1 MLLIGLTG
9 NIASGK
15 STVARRLTELG
26 ATVIDADL
34 LAREA
39 VAPGEPALAAIVD
52 RWGVGVLAPDG
63 SLDRAGL
70 RTRVF
75 SDPVEL
81 EALNGI
87 VHPEVGQRRD
97 RLVAAANARGDRVV
111 VCDIPLLFERGL
123 AGDFDKVVLVDAP
136 RDLRLD
142 RIVRDRAIAADDAMK
157 MIASQMPAELK
168 RARADIVVDNQGSI
182 DALHARVD
190 ALWAD
195 LCAIES
201 RAPFA

>member
-1 MLLIGLTG
+1 MLLVGLTG

-39 VAPGEPALAAIVD
+39 VAPGEPALAAIVG
-52 RWGVGVLAPDG
+52 RWGAGVLAPDG

-75 SDPVEL
+75 ADPVEL
-81 EALNGI
+81 EALNQI

-97 RLVAAANARGDRVV
+97 RLAAAARARGDRVV
-111 VCDIPLLFERGL
+111 VCEIPLLFERGL
-123 AGDFDKVVLVDAP
+123 AREFDKVVLVDAA

-142 RIVRDRAIAADDAMK
+142 RLVHDRAIAADEAML
-157 MIASQMPAELK
+157 MIAAQMPAELK
-168 RARADIVVDNQGSI
+168 RARADIVLDNDGSLA
-182 DALHARVD
+182 ALHASVD
-190 ALWAD
+190 SLWAD
-195 LCAIES
+195 LLAIAS